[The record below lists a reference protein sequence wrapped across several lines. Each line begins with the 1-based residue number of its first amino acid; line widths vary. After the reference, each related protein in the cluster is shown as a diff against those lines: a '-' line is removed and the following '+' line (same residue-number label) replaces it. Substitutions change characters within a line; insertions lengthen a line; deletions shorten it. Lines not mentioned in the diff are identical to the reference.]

1 MGRTKRIVLAAALA
15 VVGLGGTGVAVA
27 ATSGEV
33 PVAPTTQPAPPPQQ
47 WCVDDDLFDDDADDR
62 FDDDWFD
69 DRFDD
74 CDDADDRFDSD
85 DRFDADDHRDDV
97 DDDDD

>member
-62 FDDDWFD
+62 FD
-69 DRFDD
+69 
-74 CDDADDRFDSD
+74 SD